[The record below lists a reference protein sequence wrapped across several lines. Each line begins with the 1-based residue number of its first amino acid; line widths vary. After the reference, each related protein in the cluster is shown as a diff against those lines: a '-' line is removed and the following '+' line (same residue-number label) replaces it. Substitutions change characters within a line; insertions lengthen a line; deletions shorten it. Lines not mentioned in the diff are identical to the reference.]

1 MNKSK
6 FSPEQ
11 IEILLSNNN
20 VDKCSDKSITYSKEF
35 KVKAVK
41 QYDKEGKTSTQIF
54 KEAGF
59 DLDVLGTDVVKGCL
73 IRWRKIYKTEGVKG
87 LKTEAR
93 GKGGGGGRPKEK
105 WKTDEEKIKYLEAK
119 VEYLKAENDFL
130 AKLRAKKAE

>member
-11 IEILLSNNN
+11 IEIILSNSN
-20 VDKCSDKSITYSKEF
+20 VDKCSNKSITYSKEF
-35 KVKAVK
+35 KIKAVK
-41 QYDKEGKTSTQIF
+41 QYNKEGKTSAQIF

-59 DLDVLGTDVVKGCL
+59 NLTMLGKDVITGCL
-73 IRWRKIYKTEGVKG
+73 IRWRRIYKIEGNKG

-93 GKGGGGGRPKEK
+93 GKGKGGGRPKEK
-105 WKTDEEKIKYLEAK
+105 WSTDEEKIKYLEAK

-130 AKLRAKKAE
+130 AKLRAQKRE